1 MTPVPDQWYVQFD
14 GLTYGPYAHGQM
26 QGFVAERRIIET
38 SLITPD
44 PSRGYFQASAFPI
57 FEQWVNGAAR
67 QAQDPQMQPVIGQTQ
82 HMQVRETQPIP
93 VAMGQAFHGSTLQ
106 APSPTVLLVM
116 AEIRSAQG
124 MPFLQALQRHG
135 HAQRIGDTVWLV
147 RSAISADALRTSLS
161 QTLSKQDRLFI
172 LDSFHNKT
180 AWYNIGADM
189 DQRIRDLW
197 DNVD

>member
-14 GLTYGPYAHGQM
+14 GLSYGPFSHAQM
-26 QGFVAERRIIET
+26 QGFVGEGRVVAN
-38 SLITPD
+38 SLISPD
-44 PSRGYFQASAFPI
+44 PARGYFQASAFPI
-57 FEQWVNGAAR
+57 YNQWTAAQR
-67 QAQDPQMQPVIGQTQ
+67 DTPQPEIMLPTAGQTQ
-82 HMQVRETQPIP
+82 QMSVTQHEP
-93 VAMGQAFHGSTLQ
+93 VQYAMGQSQQPATLQ

-124 MPFLQALQRHG
+124 MPFLQALQTHG
-135 HAQRIGDTVWLV
+135 PAQRIGDTVWLL
-147 RSAISADALRTSLS
+147 RSTVSADNLRASLS

-180 AWYNIGADM
+180 AWFNIGADM

-197 DNVD
+197 ETAG